1 MKQQAVAPMGNKF
14 KNKISKSSKPEVY
27 SEPCQA
33 SKMELF
39 EKTVNGCQLFTI
51 FKERSI
57 SDEWQCFECA
67 SASQVKT
74 VVSGY

>member
-14 KNKISKSSKPEVY
+14 KNKISKPSKSEAH

-39 EKTVNGCQLFTI
+39 EKIVNGCQLFTI
-51 FKERSI
+51 LKERSI
-57 SDEWQCFECA
+57 SDEWQCFERA

>member
-14 KNKISKSSKPEVY
+14 KNKISKPSKPEAR

-33 SKMELF
+33 SKVELF

-51 FKERSI
+51 LKERSI
-57 SDEWQCFECA
+57 SDEWQCFEYA
-67 SASQVKT
+67 SASQVF
-74 VVSGY
+74 SGY